1 MSPPCCFR
9 LAISRLAMQPRGQLQ
24 TIEAKPFSRHSN
36 PEAVGDSRDSVN
48 RYTKSGAQWLG
59 RRRRKARLPREKQAV
74 ILTSEEKVVE
84 ESEAEMHRLD
94 SGHFAVEDSLDEI
107 AENIRRFYEEKVA
120 TSSTSARKT
129 A

>member
-1 MSPPCCFR
+1 V
-9 LAISRLAMQPRGQLQ
+9 L
-24 TIEAKPFSRHSN
+24 
-36 PEAVGDSRDSVN
+36 
-48 RYTKSGAQWLG
+48 SGYARSDG
-59 RRRRKARLPREKQAV
+59 KARLPREKQAV

-107 AENIRRFYEEKVA
+107 AENIRRFYEEKVQ
-120 TSSTSARKT
+120 TRSTSARKT

>member
-1 MSPPCCFR
+1 VATP
-9 LAISRLAMQPRGQLQ
+9 
-24 TIEAKPFSRHSN
+24 
-36 PEAVGDSRDSVN
+36 
-48 RYTKSGAQWLG
+48 
-59 RRRRKARLPREKQAV
+59 RRRKARLPREKQAV

-94 SGHFAVEDSLDEI
+94 SGHFAVADRLDEI